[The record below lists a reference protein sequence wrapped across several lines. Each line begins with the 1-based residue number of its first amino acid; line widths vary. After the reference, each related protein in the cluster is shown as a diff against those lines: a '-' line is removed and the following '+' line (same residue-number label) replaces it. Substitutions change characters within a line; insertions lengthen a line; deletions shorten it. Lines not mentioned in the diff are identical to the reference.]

1 MKKKEPAGRFGSLWI
16 RLRAF
21 ASSLGPGLITGA
33 SDDDPSG
40 ISTYSIAGA
49 STGYSM
55 LWTAVLTTPMMAVVQ
70 GMCARIGLVC
80 GCGLTTALAKRF
92 PSIVVRALV
101 VLVVVANTLNIG
113 ADLAGMGASAH
124 LVFRLIPEDAWSIGF
139 AAIVVAVEV
148 FVAYGPFESIAKVLC
163 TALFAYVITAFLAGV
178 DWGTALRHAFLPEVQ
193 LTGVWIS
200 TFLGV
205 LGTTITPYL
214 FFWQASLEVEERTR
228 RRPGEISAHTPPSQ
242 REIADAH
249 ADVNAGMTYSNVI
262 MFFIIVTTA
271 ATLGAHHVKIVTAQD
286 AAAALRPLAG
296 PFAEL
301 IFALGMVGAG
311 LLAVPVLAGASA
323 YAVAETFSQPEG
335 LSLKPRKAPLFYGII
350 VAGVAIGVLI
360 ELLRID
366 PIRALFWSAVING
379 LVAVPLLAAITVLAN
394 DRHIMGRWTNSRIA
408 NVWAILT
415 IVLMSAAAVGLFVF
429 WNS

>member
-1 MKKKEPAGRFGSLWI
+1 MKRLPAGVLRSLWGH
-16 RLRAF
+16 LRGWV
-21 ASSLGPGLITGA
+21 SSLGPGLITGA

-70 GMCARIGLVC
+70 GMCARIGLVG
-80 GCGLTTALAKRF
+80 GCGLTTALRKRF
-92 PSIVVRALV
+92 PAVIVRALV
-101 VLVVVANTLNIG
+101 VLVVLANTLNIG
-113 ADLAGMGASAH
+113 ADIAGMGASAH
-124 LVFRLIPEDAWSIGF
+124 LVYHPIPENAWSIGF
-139 AAIVVAVEV
+139 AAIIVAVEV
-148 FVAYGPFESIAKVLC
+148 FVAYGPFVLIAKILC
-163 TALFAYVITAFLAGV
+163 TALFAYGVTAFTVRV
-178 DWGTALRHAFLPEVQ
+178 DWGVALRSAVIPQVH

-214 FFWQASLEVEERTR
+214 FFWQASLEVEERTKRYPNEVAR
-228 RRPGEISAHTPPSQ
+228 REPPAPREIS
-242 REIADAH
+242 DAH
-249 ADVNAGMTYSNVI
+249 ADVNTGMVYSNVV

-271 ATLGAHHVKIVTAQD
+271 ATLGAQHIHIVTAQD

-323 YAVAETFSQPEG
+323 YAVAETFLQPEG
-335 LSLKPRKAPLFYGII
+335 LSLKPRKARVFYGII
-350 VAGVAIGVLI
+350 VAGVSVGLAIEVIGV
-360 ELLRID
+360 D

-379 LVAVPLLAAITVLAN
+379 LVAVPLLIAITVLAN
-394 DRHIMGRWTNSRIA
+394 DRRVMGRWTNSRTA

-415 IVLMSAAAVGLFVF
+415 ILLMSAAAVGLFVF

>member
-1 MKKKEPAGRFGSLWI
+1 MESEGNAEVPSLWT
-16 RLRAF
+16 RLRGWF
-21 ASSLGPGLITGA
+21 AALGPGLITGA

-55 LWTAVLTTPMMAVVQ
+55 LWTAILTTPMMAVVQ

-80 GCGLTTALAKRF
+80 GCGLTTALGRRF
-92 PSIVVRALV
+92 PALLVRALV
-101 VLVVVANTLNIG
+101 ILVVLANTLNLG
-113 ADLAGMGASAH
+113 ADIAGMGASAH
-124 LVFRLIPEDAWSIGF
+124 LVYKAIPAGAWSIAF
-139 AAIVVAVEV
+139 AAIVLVVEI
-148 FVAYGPFESIAKVLC
+148 FVAYGPFETIAKVLC
-163 TALFAYVITAFLAGV
+163 TALFAYVITAFTVHV
-178 DWGTALRHAFLPEVQ
+178 DWGMVLRRAIVPEVH

-214 FFWQASLEVEERTR
+214 FFWQASLEIEERAEHHPAEVAR
-228 RRPGEISAHTPPSQ
+228 HEPPSP

-249 ADVNAGMTYSNVI
+249 ADVNTGMIYSNVI

-271 ATLGAHHVKIVTAQD
+271 ATLGAHGVKIVTADD

-301 IFALGMVGAG
+301 LFALGMVGAG

-335 LSLKPRKAPLFYGII
+335 LSLKPRKAVVFYGVIA
-350 VAGVAIGVLI
+350 AGVIIGLAI
-360 ELLRID
+360 ELLGID

-394 DRHIMGRWTNSRIA
+394 DRRVMGRWTNSRIS

-415 IVLMSAAAVGLFVF
+415 ILLMSAAAVGLFVF
-429 WNS
+429 WNA

>member
-1 MKKKEPAGRFGSLWI
+1 MKRRPAGSLRSLWAQ
-16 RLRAF
+16 LRGWV
-21 ASSLGPGLITGA
+21 SVLGPGLITGA

-40 ISTYSIAGA
+40 ISMYSIAGA

-80 GCGLTTALAKRF
+80 GCGLTTALGKRF
-92 PSIVVRALV
+92 PVVVVRVLVILV
-101 VLVVVANTLNIG
+101 VLANTLNIG
-113 ADLAGMGASAH
+113 ADIAGMGASAH
-124 LVFRLIPEDAWSIGF
+124 LVFKPVPEALWSIGF
-139 AAIVVAVEV
+139 VATMVAVEV
-148 FVAYGPFESIAKVLC
+148 FVAYGPFALIAKILC
-163 TALFAYVITAFLAGV
+163 SALLAYVVTAFMVHV
-178 DWGTALRHAFLPEVQ
+178 DWRMALRRAVIPEVHV
-193 LTGVWIS
+193 TGVWIS

-214 FFWQASLEVEERTR
+214 FFWQTSLEVEERAKRQPKGTFQ
-228 RRPGEISAHTPPSQ
+228 HDPPSA

-249 ADVNAGMTYSNVI
+249 ADVNTGMAYSNLI
-262 MFFIIVTTA
+262 MFFIIVTAA
-271 ATLGAHHVKIVTAQD
+271 ATLGAQHINIVTAQD

-296 PFAEL
+296 RFAEL

-335 LSLKPRKAPLFYGII
+335 LSLKPRKARVFYGII
-350 VAGVAIGVLI
+350 MAGIGIGLLIEVIGV
-360 ELLRID
+360 D

-379 LVAVPLLAAITVLAN
+379 VVAVPLLAAITVLAN
-394 DRHIMGRWTNSRIA
+394 DERVMGSWTNSRAA

-415 IVLMSAAAVGLFVF
+415 ILLMSAAAVGLFVF